1 MKTRPAYAFCGGESC
16 GKRAGRV
23 KDGKGERFMFQWIA
37 DNIWALFVILVLAGI
52 IAAAVY
58 TVVRDK
64 RKGKASCG
72 CNCAHC
78 AMAGSCHNAEKAQS
92 SGHDRSASPDA
103 HNKE

>member
-1 MKTRPAYAFCGGESC
+1 
-16 GKRAGRV
+16 
-23 KDGKGERFMFQWIA
+23 MFQWIA

-64 RKGKASCG
+64 RKGKSSCG

-78 AMAGSCHNAEKAQS
+78 AMAGSCHNAAKAQS
-92 SGHDRSASPDA
+92 SEQDRSASHDTN
-103 HNKE
+103 NKE

>member
-78 AMAGSCHNAEKAQS
+78 AMAGSCHK
-92 SGHDRSASPDA
+92 G
-103 HNKE
+103 K

>member
-1 MKTRPAYAFCGGESC
+1 
-16 GKRAGRV
+16 
-23 KDGKGERFMFQWIA
+23 MFQWIS

-78 AMAGSCHNAEKAQS
+78 AMAGSCHNADLLPTMQITKN
-92 SGHDRSASPDA
+92 
-103 HNKE
+103 NKTVLF

>member
-1 MKTRPAYAFCGGESC
+1 
-16 GKRAGRV
+16 
-23 KDGKGERFMFQWIA
+23 MFQWIA

-78 AMAGSCHNAEKAQS
+78 AMAGSCHNAAKAQS
-92 SGHDRSASPDA
+92 SGHDRSASHDA
-103 HNKE
+103 NNKE